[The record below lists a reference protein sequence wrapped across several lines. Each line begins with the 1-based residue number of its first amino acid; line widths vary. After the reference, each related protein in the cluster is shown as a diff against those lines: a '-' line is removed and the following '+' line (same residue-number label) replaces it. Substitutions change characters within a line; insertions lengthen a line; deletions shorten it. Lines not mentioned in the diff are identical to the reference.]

1 MFRRKNLRDK
11 TKMKS
16 KQSGK
21 TTTTPTTARTTTTA
35 MMTTTT
41 STTMRT
47 TTTMTTTTTTSTMT
61 TITKDGNHDNK
72 IEHNLSIGSF
82 WSTAN

>member
-21 TTTTPTTARTTTTA
+21 TTTTPTTTTTTTTA

-41 STTMRT
+41 STTMR
-47 TTTMTTTTTTSTMT
+47 TTTTTTSTMT

-72 IEHNLSIGSF
+72 IEYNLSIGSF